1 MEEGFLKLPREME
14 IGSKNQRQYI
24 RKIKGGIES
33 HLFLKQNQEGR
44 RQQRPYFQT
53 KPTCCVN

>member
-1 MEEGFLKLPREME
+1 ME

-33 HLFLKQNQEGR
+33 RLFLKQNQEGR